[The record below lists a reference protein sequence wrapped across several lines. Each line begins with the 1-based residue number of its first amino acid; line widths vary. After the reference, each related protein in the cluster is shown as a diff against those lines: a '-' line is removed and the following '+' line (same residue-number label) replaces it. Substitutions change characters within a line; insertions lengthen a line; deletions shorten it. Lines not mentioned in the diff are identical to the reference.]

1 MQKAKPVEYQVKS
14 NAMSM
19 FIEAEIKEEVKAEPV
34 IQIVEKIVQVKE
46 ERKWSN
52 EITQGTQL
60 IQIDI

>member
-34 IQIVEKIVQVKE
+34 IQIVEKIIKVKE

-52 EITQGTQL
+52 EITQGT
-60 IQIDI
+60 